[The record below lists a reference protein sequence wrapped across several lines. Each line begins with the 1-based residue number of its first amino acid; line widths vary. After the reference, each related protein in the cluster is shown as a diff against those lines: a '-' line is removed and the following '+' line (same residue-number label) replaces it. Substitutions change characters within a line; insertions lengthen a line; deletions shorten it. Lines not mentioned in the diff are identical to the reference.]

1 MTDEKDDLAKVLLSA
16 GLVFVGALLENFAR
30 LAERVLIGRTV
41 SAEAY
46 GEFSIGLA
54 ILTLSVTSAMAGF
67 SQGIPRYMARFDDPA
82 DERGALLTGLV
93 VTLPIAL
100 ALCAVLV
107 LAGDVIVAQL
117 FESVGSELLLT
128 LFVVTIPLVIT
139 FQLGIAAIR
148 GYENTSYKILARNVT
163 YPGVR
168 LLLLGTFLSLGFGVH
183 AAGYSYLIA
192 AIVTTLVTYVLL
204 RRLLTLTGPSRFHIR
219 EMTAFSVP
227 LIVSTVAATL
237 MTKTDTLMLG
247 YFRASSEVGIYN
259 AAYPLANSLVVI
271 LGTFGYMYL
280 PVASRLD
287 GDGERE
293 SMNRVYQMTTKWVF
307 VLTFPLFVTFVVMPS
322 DVIALAFG
330 QQYASGGI
338 ALAILSIGFFTN
350 AAVGRNRETLSAL
363 GYTKFILVTNV
374 GALGINIVANVAL
387 IPRYGFVG
395 AAIASASSFV
405 GLNLFVY
412 LFLARKFDIRPYNR
426 TSLRLIGI
434 LPLVV
439 LPAGFALDSVFPASP
454 TGIGLFFASTSLLT
468 LLVAAGSGSLEHG
481 DIVIVEFLEDALGT
495 EIPYVRELIP
505 DPE

>member
-1 MTDEKDDLAKVLLSA
+1 MPDQKDDLAKVLLSA
-16 GLVFVGALLENFAR
+16 GLVFVGAILENFAR
-30 LAERVLIGRTV
+30 LFERVLLGRML
-41 SAEAY
+41 SPDAY

-54 ILTLSVTSAMAGF
+54 ILTLSSTFALAGF

-82 DERGALLTGLV
+82 DERGALLTGIV

-100 ALCAVLV
+100 CLCTVLI
-107 LAGDVIVAQL
+107 LAGDVIVEWL
-117 FESVGSELLLT
+117 FEGIDSWLLFV

-148 GYENTSYKILARNVT
+148 GYENTRYKILAQNVT

-168 LLLLGTFLSLGFGVH
+168 LLLLGTFLSLGFGVR

-192 AIVTTLVTYVLL
+192 ATVTVLVTYGLL
-204 RRLLTLTGPSRFHIR
+204 RRLLTLAGPSRFHVR
-219 EMTAFSVP
+219 EMTSFSVP

-237 MTKTDTLMLG
+237 LTKTDTLMLG

-287 GDGERE
+287 GDGERK

-307 VLTFPLFVTFVVMPS
+307 VMTFPLFVTFVVLPS
-322 DVIALAFG
+322 DVIEIVFG
-330 QQYASGGI
+330 QQYASGGV
-338 ALAILSIGFFTN
+338 ALAILAIGFFTN

-363 GYTKFILVTNV
+363 GYTKFILVTNIA
-374 GALGINIVANVAL
+374 ALGINVVANVAL
-387 IPRYGFVG
+387 IPPYGFVG
-395 AAIASASSFV
+395 AAIASACSFV
-405 GLNLFVY
+405 MLNVLVY

-426 TSLRLIGI
+426 TSLKLVGL
-434 LPLVV
+434 LPVIV
-439 LPAGFALDSVFPASP
+439 LPAGFALARILPSNP
-454 TGIGLFFASTSLLT
+454 IGLILFLGSTSLFT
-468 LLVAAGSGSLEHG
+468 LAVVAASGTLERG
-481 DIVIVEFLEDALGT
+481 DLVMVEFLEDTLGAQ
-495 EIPYVRELIP
+495 IPYVRGLIP
-505 DPE
+505 DSE